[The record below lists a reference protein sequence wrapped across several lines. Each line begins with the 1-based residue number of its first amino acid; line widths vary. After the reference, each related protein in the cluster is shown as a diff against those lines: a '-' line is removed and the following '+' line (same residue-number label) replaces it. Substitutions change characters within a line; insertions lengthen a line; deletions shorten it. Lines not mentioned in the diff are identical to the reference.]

1 MNFMIFFKKEVRSD
15 VLSSWTLVFT
25 SPKSISNLG
34 FVTRGRCGRS
44 KTEYSFYK
52 EEMPMSKNRAAPTT
66 FASGMMKMKKTRIA
80 AEGTTIK

>member
-1 MNFMIFFKKEVRSD
+1 MIFFKKEVRSD

-25 SPKSISNLG
+25 SPKSIFSLG
-34 FVTRGRCGRS
+34 YLLPAVDVGAL

-52 EEMPMSKNRAAPTT
+52 GGMPMSKNRAPTT
-66 FASGMMKMKKTRIA
+66 FVMMEMNKKARIA